1 MSLIPWIP
9 SQVDSPHLTVSGL
22 PTTLQAIAEDGECNG
37 RYEYRWDWNGDGDF
51 ADPLEGFQDADSSQ
65 YAGYFAPLGMT
76 VTLPA
81 HNGDRLFLPKLEVRC
96 GAERVRVVQKILSIG
111 FCNKIVK

>member
-1 MSLIPWIP
+1 MVSKYHTLLIALVFPLLTLVQAEATLKVSLIHWIP

-51 ADPLEGFQDADSSQ
+51 ADPLEGF
-65 YAGYFAPLGMT
+65 G
-76 VTLPA
+76 
-81 HNGDRLFLPKLEVRC
+81 C
-96 GAERVRVVQKILSIG
+96 
-111 FCNKIVK
+111 